1 MEILMESLAQYGPL
15 GLWTASLL
23 YANYQT
29 RKDAKE
35 EERLLQDKVIDKLE
49 RQHAML
55 ERALDKLDLGL
66 DKMKQKY
73 AEDRIRELNTKTW
86 YFKYYI
92 IFSFDKPSQVCYIV
106 IVTVEYNEK
115 LFMI

>member
-49 RQHAML
+49 KQHTML
-55 ERALDKLDLGL
+55 ERELDKLDLGL
-66 DKMKQKY
+66 DMKKQMHQE
-73 AEDRIRELNTKTW
+73 ARIRELNTKT
-86 YFKYYI
+86 
-92 IFSFDKPSQVCYIV
+92 
-106 IVTVEYNEK
+106 
-115 LFMI
+115 